1 MEASS
6 IETEIKLRL
15 NKDINTMFAKQH
27 IRVNKEKQKERNDR
41 LASLEEN

>member
-6 IETEIKLRL
+6 IETEIKLKL

-27 IRVNKEKQKERNDR
+27 KEIQKEPNDR
-41 LASLEEN
+41 LASPE